1 MAELQNSGIT
11 GEILL
16 DAGTNEL
23 EVLVFR
29 LGDRGFGVN
38 VAKVREVIQPPDVIE
53 VPNRHPSVM
62 GLITLRNS
70 TLTLIDLRSHLEI
83 PKASDLDEKNR
94 TVIVTD
100 FNGVRTAF
108 LVDMVERIHRI
119 SWEKVLPIPAL
130 SFAAQS
136 DSSTMGCTTGS
147 IDLDGRLVLMLD
159 FESISDS
166 ILSQDKLHVES
177 VENTGS
183 VDRASKR
190 IIFVEDSPF
199 MRNRIQKILKNSG
212 YEKLEV
218 YTDGLAAW
226 EAIEREG
233 KAPIDAIVSDIE
245 MPRMDG
251 LHLTKLIKD
260 SPRHKHIPVVLFSSL
275 ISKDNANK
283 GVQVG
288 ANVQIPKPELP
299 EMVRLV
305 DRIVSGQ
312 SIDHTIL
319 GEVAVQAAA

>member
-1 MAELQNSGIT
+1 MTELQKSGIT

-38 VAKVREVIQPPDVIE
+38 VAKVREVIQPPEIIE

-62 GLITLRNS
+62 GLITLRGS
-70 TLTLIDLRSHLEI
+70 TLTLIDLRSHLVISE
-83 PKASDLDEKNR
+83 ASDLEDENR

-100 FNGVRTAF
+100 FNGIRIAF
-108 LVDMVERIHRI
+108 LVDKVERIHRI
-119 SWEKVLPIPAL
+119 SWEKVLPIPNI
-130 SFAAQS
+130 SFNAQN
-136 DSSTMGCTTGS
+136 DFSTMGCTTGS

-177 VENTGS
+177 VENPDG

-190 IIFVEDSPF
+190 VIFVEDSPF
-199 MRNRIQKILKNSG
+199 MRNQIQNILRNSG

-218 YTDGLAAW
+218 YSDGLAAW
-226 EAIEREG
+226 NAIEREDE
-233 KAPIDAIVSDIE
+233 APIDAIVSDIE

-251 LHLTKLIKD
+251 LHLTKLIKN

-275 ISKDNANK
+275 ISEDNANK

-299 EMVRLV
+299 EMVRLI

-312 SIDHTIL
+312 SVDHTIL
-319 GEVAVQAAA
+319 GEISVQTAA

>member
-38 VAKVREVIQPPDVIE
+38 VAKVREVIQPPEIIE

-62 GLITLRNS
+62 GLITLRDS
-70 TLTLIDLRSHLEI
+70 TLTLIDLRSHLVISE
-83 PKASDLDEKNR
+83 ANDLDEKSR

-100 FNGVRTAF
+100 FNGIRIAF
-108 LVDMVERIHRI
+108 LVDKVERIHRI
-119 SWEKVLPIPAL
+119 NWNDVLPIPDM
-130 SFAAQS
+130 SFGAQQEI
-136 DSSTMGCTTGS
+136 STMGCTTGS
-147 IDLDGRLVLMLD
+147 IDLDSRLVLMLD

-177 VENTGS
+177 VENTDG

-190 IIFVEDSPF
+190 VIFVEDSPF
-199 MRNRIQKILKNSG
+199 MRNQIQKILKNSG

-251 LHLTKLIKD
+251 LHLTKLIKE

-275 ISKDNANK
+275 ISEDNANK

-312 SIDHTIL
+312 SVDHTIL

>member
-1 MAELQNSGIT
+1 MTEHKNSGIT

-29 LGDRGFGVN
+29 LGARGFGVN
-38 VAKVREVIQPPDVIE
+38 VAKVREVIQPPEVIE

-62 GLITLRNS
+62 GLITLRDA
-70 TLTLIDLRSHLEI
+70 TLTMIDLREHLRI
-83 PKASDLDEKNR
+83 PEASDLDEENK
-94 TVIVTD
+94 TVIITD
-100 FNGVRTAF
+100 FNGERTAF
-108 LVDMVERIHRI
+108 LVDKVERIHRI
-119 SWEKVLPIPAL
+119 SWEKVLPIPSL
-130 SFAAQS
+130 SFSGQN
-136 DSSTMGCTTGS
+136 DISTMGCTTGS
-147 IDLDGRLVLMLD
+147 IDIDDHLVLMLD

-177 VENTGS
+177 VENTNN

-190 IIFVEDSPF
+190 VIFVEDSPF

-212 YEKLEV
+212 YDKLEV

-233 KAPIDAIVSDIE
+233 GAPIDAIVSDIE

-251 LHLTKLIKD
+251 LHLTKLIKE
-260 SPRHKHIPVVLFSSL
+260 SPRHKDIPVVLFSSL
-275 ISKDNANK
+275 ISEDNANK
-283 GVQVG
+283 GVAVG

-299 EMVRLV
+299 EMVRLI
-305 DRIVSGQ
+305 DRIVSGET
-312 SIDHTIL
+312 IDNNIL
-319 GEVAVQAAA
+319 GEISVQAAA